1 MYTFLACFLSLT
13 VVKSPTDSF
22 QVIEALF
29 AREQYEE
36 ALGGYKGLIKF
47 EDTAPEALY
56 RMGECY
62 YNLEQYEEAILVF
75 KHLRET
81 YTENYL
87 CPEAIYSIGICWLVL
102 GDTKQA
108 SHYLID
114 EIDEFPG
121 YIDEKRILSGKGIAL
136 YAEGKYR
143 DALIHLERLH
153 TKEGLYYRGKCYAKL
168 GDPLRAIGIYK
179 QLMKKYP
186 KTKIA
191 EYAAFKMGDALFENK
206 DYPGAAEKYQSF
218 MDHYPWTELKDY
230 ARYKLG
236 CCYLD
241 QGQYEKAIQL
251 FLYEIKAPDPWLC
264 AHSWYQLGISR
275 MKINRLEDAIK
286 CYQRTKADHPDMRVA
301 ALAHVKYGQ
310 SYIQRGDTT
319 GAQLSFQQVSSVYPT
334 GNFAGLGDFL
344 TGTAFYIQGR
354 FVEAVEHYHK
364 IIRLHPASEALLPA
378 YAMMLYCY
386 LQLGSFE
393 EGASV
398 GSSLYKIIRHED
410 PKEPWV
416 GRAKLYLGEL
426 YYYLDRYPK
435 AIDFYEEVIKD
446 FLIPEVKA
454 PAFIGKGW
462 CMIEQGD
469 TKEGHDILKDAYQR
483 WSTTDT
489 NWAVSSLYGWG
500 VASFNG
506 GDFEDAYNTFL
517 FGVGDLYPECEVAG
531 NAYYHG
537 GKAIAALGKYGT
549 AIEYWQKV
557 LDEYPTCKV
566 ASNAAFDLGRVYF
579 MAGQYDEAIGSYE
592 TILEDYPKSDIV
604 REAQFQM
611 GATYYSAQEYEDA
624 VREFQK
630 FIDLYPGD
638 PLRDQART
646 QIQTVLYIWGQQD
659 REVLVE
665 LIEKYPGSEF
675 AAEAQWQIA
684 AEIYNDEE
692 YEEAIKEFQKLVV
705 NFPESPK
712 TAEAQYFI
720 ISAYGILEKYDKRI
734 EECKRFL
741 NYFPNDAKVPDVYFQ
756 MGATYFNIGR
766 YVDAIGAFEVII
778 DNYKDYEKYNR
789 AGYYLGISYKN
800 LGEKKKSERLLEKF
814 GEETKEAEE

>member
-1 MYTFLACFLSLT
+1 MCTFLAYFLVLA

-36 ALGGYKGLIKF
+36 AILGYKGLIKF

-62 YNLEQYEEAILVF
+62 YNLEQHEEAILVF
-75 KHLRET
+75 NHLRET
-81 YTENYL
+81 YIESYL

-102 GDTKQA
+102 GDTKKA
-108 SHYLID
+108 SQFLID

-121 YIDEKRILSGKGIAL
+121 YVDEKRTLSGKGIAL
-136 YAEGKYR
+136 YAEGKYK

-153 TKEGLYYRGKCYAKL
+153 TKEGLYYRGKCYAKM

-179 QLMKKYP
+179 QLIRKYP

-191 EYAAFKMGDALFENK
+191 EYSAFSMGDALFENK

-218 MDHYPWTELKDY
+218 LKKYPWTELKDY

-241 QGQYEKAIQL
+241 QKHYEKAIQL
-251 FLYEIKAPDPWLC
+251 FLYEVKAPDPWLC

-275 MKINRLEDAIK
+275 MKLDRLEDAIK
-286 CYQRTKADHPDMRVA
+286 SYQRTKADYPDMRVA
-301 ALAHVKYGQ
+301 ALSHIKYGQ
-310 SYIQRGDTT
+310 SFIQRGDTT

-354 FVEAVEHYHK
+354 FVEAIEYYQR

-393 EGASV
+393 DGASI
-398 GSSLYKIIRHED
+398 GSSLYKILRHED

-435 AIDFYEEVIKD
+435 AIDFYDEIIKD

-462 CMIEQGD
+462 CLIEQD
-469 TKEGHDILKDAYQR
+469 KTKEGHDILHDAYER
-483 WSTTDT
+483 WSSTDT
-489 NWAVSSLYGWG
+489 SWAIASIYGWG
-500 VASFNG
+500 IASFNG
-506 GDFEDAYNTFL
+506 GDFEDAYNAFL
-517 FGVGDLYPECEVAG
+517 YGVGELYPESEVAG

-537 GKAIAALGKYGT
+537 GKALSAMKDYGN
-549 AIEYWQKV
+549 AITYWQKV
-557 LDEYPTCKV
+557 LDDYPACKL
-566 ASNAAFDLGRVYF
+566 APNAAFDLGRTYF
-579 MAGQYDEAIGSYE
+579 MAGKYEDAISSYE
-592 TILEDYPKSDIV
+592 IILEDYPTSDIV
-604 REAQFQM
+604 KETQFQIGM
-611 GATYYSAQEYEDA
+611 TYYSAREYEDA

-630 FIDLYPGD
+630 FVKVYPTD
-638 PLRDQART
+638 PLKAEAVK
-646 QIQTVLYIWGQQD
+646 QIQTVLYVWGQED
-659 REVLVE
+659 EEVLAE

-684 AEIYNDEE
+684 AGIYNEGE
-692 YEEAIKEFQKLVV
+692 YENAIKEFQKLIV
-705 NFPESPK
+705 NFPESDK
-712 TAEAQYFI
+712 IAQAQYFI
-720 ISAYGILEKYDKRI
+720 ISGYGVLEKFDKRI

-756 MGATYFNIGR
+756 LGATYFNLGR
-766 YVDAIGAFEVII
+766 YVDAISAFQVII
-778 DNYKDYEKYNR
+778 DKYKDFEKYKR

-800 LGEKKKSERLLEKF
+800 LGEKDKSERLMEKF
-814 GEETKEAEE
+814 GEESK